1 METYQSEKAYLD
13 DLSKRAALPE
23 GFQCAVGSLQ
33 FQPVEKIYAKPL
45 KMNLTLIKADNPV
58 SSFGAVFTKN
68 KFPGAPVLIGKKRL
82 QEKTMQAIFVNNKIS
97 NVCTEG
103 GEAAAYAICQE
114 IGKACNISAD
124 SIFPAS
130 TGIIGW
136 KLPVQDMIKAI
147 PGLTAKL
154 GRSEMLGAAQS
165 IMTTDAFPKLRSID
179 VGEGRIWGIAKGA
192 GMIEPN
198 MATMLVFLLTDL
210 DISRENI
217 RYALKEAADLSFN
230 RISIDSDQSTSDS
243 VIIMSS
249 RLKPAVPPE
258 EFQKALNKVC
268 MELAEDVV
276 RNGEG
281 TGHVIQVDV
290 KGHLDEKIALG
301 IGKYLINSP
310 LVKTAI
316 YGKDPNVGRILMAVG
331 DYLGTNDIDL
341 PLDKLRIYMG
351 GVLLFEENQFQ
362 LSVDNEEKLY
372 QYMVDT
378 ALTPENKGFPEHDK
392 KVVIEVIFGEG
403 GPCRRVLGSDLTYE
417 YIRENAEYRS

>member
-1 METYQSEKAYLD
+1 METYQSKAAYIN
-13 DLSKRAALPE
+13 DLKQRAELPE
-23 GFQCAVGSLQ
+23 GFQCAVSSIKFHPL
-33 FQPVEKIYAKPL
+33 EKIYAKPL
-45 KMNLTLIKADNPV
+45 NMNLMLIKADEAV

-68 KFPGAPVLIGKKRL
+68 KFPGAPVIIGRKRL
-82 QEKTMQAIFVNNKIS
+82 EEKTMQAVFVNNKIS

-103 GEAAAYAICQE
+103 GEAAALAICQE
-114 IGKACNISAD
+114 IGKACQIQPE

-130 TGIIGW
+130 TGVIGW
-136 KLPVQDMIKAI
+136 KLPIQDMIKAI
-147 PGLTAKL
+147 PQLAKKL
-154 GRSEMLGAAQS
+154 GRNETVEAAEA

-179 VGEGRIWGIAKGA
+179 VGEGKIWGIAKGA

-210 DISRENI
+210 TISRENI
-217 RYALKEAADLSFN
+217 RFALKEAADLSFN

-249 RLKPAVPPE
+249 QKKPSIPPE
-258 EFQKALNKVC
+258 AFQEALNKVC
-268 MELAEDVV
+268 IDLAEDIV

-290 KGHLDEKIALG
+290 KGQMEESIALG
-301 IGKYLINSP
+301 IGKALVNSP

-316 YGKDPNVGRILMAVG
+316 YGKDPNVGRIIMAIG
-331 DYLGTNDIDL
+331 DFLGSNNIEL

-372 QYMVDT
+372 QYMLDT
-378 ALTPENKGFPEHDK
+378 ALTPENFGFPEHNK
-392 KVVIEVIFGEG
+392 KVEIEVILGEG
-403 GPCRRVLGSDLTYE
+403 GPCRRVIGSDLTYE
-417 YIRENAEYRS
+417 YIKENAEYRT